1 MMADKVN
8 ALGIASHVCSDSPAP
23 GITFLG
29 AVYASGRRSW
39 QVWRPA
45 ASFLLVLVSPS
56 PQPLRRCPW
65 PCPRPGVLGEVRRA
79 PGPPQGRPGSPA
91 APPLCRWDRTGS
103 MSCSFL
109 FLSVAGLHSSLAPLT
124 NEICR
129 WRLRTGG
136 NFSLCS
142 NTSFVRRCFLSYNS
156 CNVRIWI

>member
-1 MMADKVN
+1 MFRFSRPRDYVPRSCLCERPEVMAGLASSSIVPSG
-8 ALGIASHVCSDSPAP
+8 LGQPLHPAP
-23 GITFLG
+23 
-29 AVYASGRRSW
+29 
-39 QVWRPA
+39 
-45 ASFLLVLVSPS
+45 
-56 PQPLRRCPW
+56 RRCPR
-65 PCPRPGVLGEVRRA
+65 PRPRPRPGVLGEVRRA
-79 PGPPQGRPGSPA
+79 PGPPQGRRGSPA